1 MDEATK
7 FLMAQGV
14 LGVVALALAA
24 ACRRLWIENKSLT
37 DRLEAKADK
46 HAELNQMVA
55 REITQA
61 FETAMKSASE
71 TRALRRRSTQAR
83 PSVDNE

>member
-1 MDEATK
+1 MEEATK
-7 FLMAQGV
+7 ILIGQGV

-46 HAELNQMVA
+46 HAELNRETA
-55 REITQA
+55 REVTQA
-61 FETAMKSASE
+61 FETAMRSAE
-71 TRALRRRSTQAR
+71 KLAPRRRLTQSSKAV
-83 PSVDNE
+83 VDE